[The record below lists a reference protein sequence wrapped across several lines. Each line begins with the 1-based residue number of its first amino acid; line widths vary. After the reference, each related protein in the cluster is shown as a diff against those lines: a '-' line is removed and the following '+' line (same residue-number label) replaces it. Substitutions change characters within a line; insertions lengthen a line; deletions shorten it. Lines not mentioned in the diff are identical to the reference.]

1 MTISN
6 YDGWKLSFFYS
17 VTSEKAIQK
26 VSTLSNF
33 NGRKIIYLT
42 PIKYNSYNFNQ
53 K

>member
-26 VSTLSNF
+26 LVH
-33 NGRKIIYLT
+33 YLILMVGKLFT
-42 PIKYNSYNFNQ
+42 
-53 K
+53 